1 MECVSSAKFEKY
13 RGGIDTNRHDGRDD
27 GLDDIRNS
35 GDDSVDGTANSRE
48 YGSLYSSQSSQ
59 SYKFISERVVKRT
72 YHDGRIRYSSSQV
85 RLVADSV
92 VEGVSHFIACA
103 LDPLVHR

>member
-1 MECVSSAKFEKY
+1 MAETMVSMTFAIAEMTALMARPIAENMDPY
-13 RGGIDTNRHDGRDD
+13 
-27 GLDDIRNS
+27 IR
-35 GDDSVDGTANSRE
+35 A
-48 YGSLYSSQSSQ
+48 SQVSHT
-59 SYKFISERVVKRT
+59 KFISERVVKRT